1 MWMILLAPTWSL
13 FVVCILLSL
22 LVLIFLKQIR
32 RPRLRIVLMAT
43 YFCISLLCLGVIFGF
58 RWGLDLG
65 MQWEFLRQSS
75 VNTSENVRILTL
87 LEKSD
92 ARQVDPFSYQGV
104 MHNLENEI
112 DFLLPFANDYLAGK
126 GSLERRLHDL
136 LLGDLT
142 ETTFPRDLPLSYNT
156 GKPIRLS
163 GTMAPMILSWRLIP
177 GALQRLKK
185 RSESPGCL
193 KPSWIGTGELPF
205 SPGSALKR
213 LGMDGI
219 YRHEK
224 S

>member
-142 ETTFPRDLPLSYNT
+142 ETTFPRDLPAVVQYRKTHPPVWDHGPYDLVMETY
-156 GKPIRLS
+156 S
-163 GTMAPMILSWRLIP
+163 GGAAAPE
-177 GALQRLKK
+177 KK
-185 RSESPGCL
+185 
-193 KPSWIGTGELPF
+193 K
-205 SPGSALKR
+205 
-213 LGMDGI
+213 
-219 YRHEK
+219 
-224 S
+224 